1 MLNTYDDIFIGHPGS
16 LSAQKLDILW
26 EPAGGGV
33 RILRVY
39 GEHPVVMLPETIE
52 GQPVT
57 EIGAYCFSRSEPRLP
72 EQYFHYHTDIL
83 PDTGTRSD
91 SNVLPDSNTQPD
103 SPHGPDAGAYE
114 KAAADSEQR
123 SQLSCLSGSSVEA
136 VWLPSSVTTLH
147 NAAFYNCRKLH
158 TLSAGAG
165 IQSIGSDEFMNCT
178 SLSRLIMRCS
188 DTEAEGLPLLLERY
202 AEDLLV
208 LFVPEADPISG
219 SVSEKRTE
227 NETAFSGHTA
237 VSAALFFPEYYEWL
251 DEISPAHIFSRSIHG
266 EGFRMRKCFE
276 NGRINYEKYDLCFE
290 NALKVESDESLCRIA
305 IQRLRWPNGLKETAE
320 SLYTDALTARLS
332 TAISM
337 AVKARD
343 LPLLLFLCGY
353 FSAGDY
359 SAAIS
364 ACVDADW
371 GEGSARLMEEQHRHG
386 NFAGKNF
393 DFDDF

>member
-1 MLNTYDDIFIGHPGS
+1 MIHTYDNIFIEQPGNFPS
-16 LSAQKLDILW
+16 QRLDILW
-26 EPAGGGV
+26 EPTSNGA

-39 GEHPVVMLPETIE
+39 GEHPVVILPETIE

-72 EQYFHYHTDIL
+72 EQYFHYHTGIL
-83 PDTGTRSD
+83 PDTNALSD
-91 SNVLPDSNTQPD
+91 SSHA
-103 SPHGPDAGAYE
+103 PHQVSQTYTE
-114 KAAADSEQR
+114 AAADSGH
-123 SQLSCLSGSSVEA
+123 LVCLSGSSVEA
-136 VWLPSSVTTLH
+136 VWLSSSVTTLH

-188 DTEAEGLPLLLERY
+188 DAEADGLPLLLERY

-208 LFVPEADPISG
+208 LFMPESG
-219 SVSEKRTE
+219 HIPDSTWEKCTE
-227 NETAFSGHTA
+227 NKTSLPGKAA

-290 NALKVESDESLCRIA
+290 NALKVESDKSLCRIA
-305 IQRLRWPNGLKETAE
+305 IPRLRWPNELKETAE
-320 SLYTDALTARLS
+320 SLYTSALKARLS

-337 AVKARD
+337 AIKARD

-359 SAAIS
+359 MEAIS

-386 NFAGKNF
+386 NFADKNF